1 MIKYVQLMK
10 PRLCIITGSCLI
22 FFTGCGHINLIH
34 SSSKKSTPQQQGSVI
49 FSDNVEL
56 DYLANNAHY
65 KLDINDKLNISVF
78 QAKEFSGQY
87 ILDTD
92 GNIHIPLLGK
102 IKAYKK
108 TTQQLNTLITA
119 KLKENYLQSPQVT
132 INLLSEKNQTITLD
146 GEFRSPGL
154 HNIKGKNINL
164 LQAIAKGR
172 GLSNIADP
180 SRLVLFRENNGY
192 IKAYQLDLNKIRSGK
207 LRNPYL
213 LDEDILIAYRSNAR
227 YWLQEVATVTGRV
240 SSINRN
246 VATFD

>member
-1 MIKYVQLMK
+1 MIKYV
-10 PRLCIITGSCLI
+10 RLKLSVYILAGLYLI
-22 FFTGCGHINLIH
+22 LFTGCGHTSLIY
-34 SSSKKSTPQQQGSVI
+34 SSNKTGISQQKGSVI
-49 FSDNVEL
+49 FSNNAEL
-56 DYLANNAHY
+56 DYLANDSHY
-65 KLDINDKLNISVF
+65 KLNLNDKLDISVF

-108 TTQQLNTLITA
+108 TIQQLNTHITT

-132 INLLSEKNQTITLD
+132 INLLSERNQTITLD
-146 GEFRSPGL
+146 GEFRNPGL
-154 HNIKGKNINL
+154 HDIKGKNINL